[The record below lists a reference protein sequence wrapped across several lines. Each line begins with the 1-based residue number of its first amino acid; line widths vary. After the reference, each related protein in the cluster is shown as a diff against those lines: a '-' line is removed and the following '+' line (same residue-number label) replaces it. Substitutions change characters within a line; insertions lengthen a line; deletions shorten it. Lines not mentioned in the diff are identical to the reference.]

1 MKDSSDNQETLQ
13 NLKDFLQYLED
24 KNIINSKQLENKEEM
39 SNLIS
44 DLMKL
49 DLNKFSSKGVNA
61 SNNGLPPQHQS
72 TSITCKNS
80 PVNYN
85 SHN

>member
-1 MKDSSDNQETLQ
+1 MREYEDTLQ

-24 KNIINSKQLENKEEM
+24 KKIINTKNLENNKEEM

-49 DLNKFSSKGVNA
+49 DLNKFSGKSGQN
-61 SNNGLPPQHQS
+61 SNMN
-72 TSITCKNS
+72 SIQ
-80 PVNYN
+80 
-85 SHN
+85 

>member
-1 MKDSSDNQETLQ
+1 MRDGSNNDETLQ

-49 DLNKFSSKGVNA
+49 DLNKFSNKQNA
-61 SNNGLPPQHQS
+61 
-72 TSITCKNS
+72 K
-80 PVNYN
+80 
-85 SHN
+85 